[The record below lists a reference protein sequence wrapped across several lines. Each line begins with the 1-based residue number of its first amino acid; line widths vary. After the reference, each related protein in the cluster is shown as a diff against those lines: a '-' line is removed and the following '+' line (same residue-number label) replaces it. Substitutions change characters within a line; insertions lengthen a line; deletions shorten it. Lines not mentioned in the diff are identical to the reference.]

1 MTVPEVSVVVA
12 SHRRPERLGRL
23 LDALAEQTVGT
34 FETIVVHDDGPGETE
49 ALLHD
54 HPLPGLRHIA
64 FAPGEG
70 TAARMRNRG
79 WRAASAPLVAFTDD
93 DCRPAPAWLER
104 ALAIARAHPGA
115 IVQGATRPD
124 PSEWDRF
131 DRHLFLH
138 TVVVDP
144 PTRFAETCNIVYPR
158 SVLEAIGGFDERFLL
173 PVGEDADL
181 ALRARRSGAGLA
193 PAPDALVHHA
203 IEPMSVIERIRASPR
218 YGQLAVVAARNPEYR
233 REPGHPLGLFAKDTH
248 ACIVPAIVGLAAAP
262 RRPAL
267 VLLALPW
274 IAVKAHQF
282 RGYAGRGRWL
292 RRLGAHFVIDAA
304 DVLAFA
310 RESVRQRSLFL

>member
-1 MTVPEVSVVVA
+1 M
-12 SHRRPERLGRL
+12 
-23 LDALAEQTVGT
+23 
-34 FETIVVHDDGPGETE
+34 
-49 ALLHD
+49 
-54 HPLPGLRHIA
+54 
-64 FAPGEG
+64 
-70 TAARMRNRG
+70 
-79 WRAASAPLVAFTDD
+79 
-93 DCRPAPAWLER
+93 
-104 ALAIARAHPGA
+104 
-115 IVQGATRPD
+115 
-124 PSEWDRF
+124 
-131 DRHLFLH
+131 
-138 TVVVDP
+138 
-144 PTRFAETCNIVYPR
+144 
-158 SVLEAIGGFDERFLL
+158 LEATGGFDERFLL

-203 IEPMSVIERIRASPR
+203 IEPMAVIERIRASPR

-267 VLLALPW
+267 ALLALPW